1 MKHMTHIATLALS
14 VLLALTAC
22 ERNRHTPEEDKVPL
36 SFSALSQN
44 TPTKADGDEPKFPH
58 SDFGVWGYAT
68 QTGQRDYLLW
78 EANAMSPVN
87 KASTGYYPASDAY
100 WFSGYDY
107 NFIAIAPY
115 TGGAEKLSDFEVGTN
130 HKSLSFTFDM
140 GYSNANPGVNLM
152 GAIAKTHVD
161 RAADKK
167 GTSQQLNFQ
176 HLTSRIDIKVKFNR
190 AVEGGAVTLPQEPIV
205 TGMRLKNVV
214 GDAAYT
220 ITYISDISDISDIS
234 EGEIWINCNI
244 GNNSDAT
251 IPLALTIDDGWW
263 TETAYILPQSVSGF
277 ELFMDFTI
285 GDVEYVDFPITLKFP
300 DDDTDDTYYGI
311 NQWHTWNITLTPSL
325 FVFFEPSVTEWAD
338 GGPADGDKNGEIG
351 FN

>member
-1 MKHMTHIATLALS
+1 MSRFGIQLKQRHDMKHMTHIATLALS

-140 GYSNANPGVNLM
+140 GYSNLNPGIDLM
-152 GAIAKTHVD
+152 GAIAETHVD

-167 GTSQQLNFQ
+167 DDSQDLTFQ
-176 HLTSRIDIKVKFNR
+176 HLTSKIDIKVKFDWTAND
-190 AVEGGAVTLPQEPIV
+190 VTLPSAPIA
-205 TGMRLKNVV
+205 TGMRLKNVD
-214 GDAAYT
+214 GDAAYEISYTSEEDELGIDCT
-220 ITYISDISDISDIS
+220 I
-234 EGEIWINCNI
+234 GIN
-244 GNNSDAT
+244 SKAT
-251 IPLALTIDDGWW
+251 IPLALTADDGWW
-263 TETAYILPQSVSGF
+263 TATTYIHPQRVSGF
-277 ELFMDFTI
+277 ELFMNFKI
-285 GDVEYVDFPITLKFP
+285 GEVTYDNFPITLTFP
-300 DDDTDDTYYGI
+300 ADDIDYDI
-311 NQWHTWNITLTPSL
+311 NEWHTWKITLTPSL
-325 FVFFEPSVTEWAD
+325 FVLFEPSVTRWTEGGAAD
-338 GGPADGDKNGEIG
+338 DEIG

>member
-1 MKHMTHIATLALS
+1 MKHTTPIAILALS
-14 VLLALTAC
+14 AALTLASC
-22 ERNRHTPEEDKVPL
+22 DVNRHTPEPEDQKVPL
-36 SFSALSQN
+36 SFSALSQT
-44 TPTKADGDEPKFPH
+44 TPTKADGTTPFTH
-58 SDFGVWGYAT
+58 SDFGVWGFAT

-78 EANAMSPVN
+78 EADAMSPVN

-115 TGGAEKLSDFEVGTN
+115 TDGAENLSDFSVT
-130 HKSLSFTFDM
+130 KSREALSFTFDM
-140 GYSNANPGVNLM
+140 GYLNANPGVNLM

-176 HLTSRIDIKVKFNR
+176 HLTSRIDIKVKFNW

-205 TGMRLKNVV
+205 TGMRLKNVD

-220 ITYISDISDISDIS
+220 ITYIS
-234 EGEIWINCNI
+234 EGKIGINCNI

-277 ELFMDFTI
+277 ELFMDFKI

-300 DDDTDDTYYGI
+300 ADDTYYGI

-325 FVFFEPSVTEWAD
+325 FVFFEPSVTDWAD
-338 GGPADGDKNGEIG
+338 GGQADDEIG

>member
-1 MKHMTHIATLALS
+1 MKQRHDMKHMTHIATLTLS

-22 ERNRHTPEEDKVPL
+22 EHNRHTPEEDKVPL

-68 QTGQRDYLLW
+68 KTGQGDYLLW
-78 EANAMSPVN
+78 DDRTMSPVN
-87 KASTGYYPASDAY
+87 DNNGNYHPASAAY

-115 TGGAEKLSDFEVGTN
+115 KDGAEKLSDFSVPES
-130 HKSLSFTFDM
+130 HDALSFPFNM
-140 GYSNANPGVNLM
+140 GYSSTNPGVNLM

-176 HLTSRIDIKVKFNR
+176 HLTSRIDIKVKFNW
-190 AVEGGAVTLPQEPIV
+190 AVEDGAVTLPQEPIV
-205 TGMRLKNVV
+205 TGMRLKNVD

-220 ITYISDISDISDIS
+220 ITYIS
-234 EGEIWINCNI
+234 EGKIGINCNI

-300 DDDTDDTYYGI
+300 ADDTYYGI

-325 FVFFEPSVTEWAD
+325 FVFFEPSVTDWAD
-338 GGPADGDKNGEIG
+338 GGQADDEIG

>member
-140 GYSNANPGVNLM
+140 GYSNLNPGIDLM
-152 GAIAKTHVD
+152 GAIAETHVD

-167 GTSQQLNFQ
+167 DDSQDLTFQ
-176 HLTSRIDIKVKFNR
+176 HLTSKIDIKVKFEQ
-190 AVEGGAVTLPQEPIV
+190 ASGEVELPLLPQV
-205 TGMRLKNVV
+205 TGMRLENVDS
-214 GDAAYT
+214 DAAYS
-220 ITYISDISDISDIS
+220 ISY
-234 EGEIWINCNI
+234 EKGEIAISCGI
-244 GNNSDAT
+244 GENSGSE
-251 IPLALTIDDGWW
+251 IPLTPTKPSNSEWW
-263 TETAYILPQSVSGF
+263 TVTTYILPQNVSDF
-277 ELFMDFTI
+277 RLYIDFTI
-285 GDVEYVDFPITLKFP
+285 GDEVYENFPITLTFP
-300 DDDTDDTYYGI
+300 ANDRDYGI

-325 FVFFEPSVTEWAD
+325 FVFIEPSVTDWAD
-338 GGPADGDKNGEIG
+338 GGPADGDENGEIG

>member
-44 TPTKADGDEPKFPH
+44 TPTKTDGTTTPFPH
-58 SDFGVWGYAT
+58 ADFGVWGYAT
-68 QTGQRDYLLW
+68 KTGQGDYLLW
-78 EANAMSPVN
+78 NETAMSPVDN
-87 KASTGYYPASDAY
+87 INGNYHPVSAAY

-115 TGGAEKLSDFEVGTN
+115 TDGAEKLSGFSVAPSHDA
-130 HKSLSFTFDM
+130 LSFSFNM
-140 GYSNANPGVNLM
+140 GYSNSNPGVNLM

-167 GTSQQLNFQ
+167 GTSQHLNFQ
-176 HLTSRIDIKVKFNR
+176 HLTSRIDIKVKFNW

-205 TGMRLKNVV
+205 TGMRLKNVED
-214 GDAAYT
+214 DAAYT
-220 ITYISDISDISDIS
+220 ITYIS
-234 EGEIWINCNI
+234 EGEIGINCNI

-277 ELFMDFTI
+277 ELFMDFMI

-300 DDDTDDTYYGI
+300 ADDTYYGI
-311 NQWHTWNITLTPSL
+311 NKWHTWNITLTPSL
-325 FVFFEPSVTEWAD
+325 FVMFEPSVTDWAD
-338 GGPADGDKNGEIG
+338 GGQADDEIG

>member
-44 TPTKADGDEPKFPH
+44 TPVKAIDEESAFPH
-58 SDFGVWGYAT
+58 PNFGVWGYAT
-68 QTGQRDYLLW
+68 QTDQRDYLLW
-78 EANAMSPVN
+78 EADRMSPVN
-87 KASTGYYPASDAY
+87 DTDEGYYPASEAY

-115 TGGAEKLSDFEVGTN
+115 TDGAENLSDFSVT
-130 HKSLSFTFDM
+130 KSREALSFTFDM

-176 HLTSRIDIKVKFNR
+176 HLTSKIDIKVKFDWTAND
-190 AVEGGAVTLPQEPIV
+190 VTLPSAPIV
-205 TGMRLKNVV
+205 TGMRLENVYGV
-214 GDAAYT
+214 AAYEISYTSEEDELGIDCT
-220 ITYISDISDISDIS
+220 IGT
-234 EGEIWINCNI
+234 
-244 GNNSDAT
+244 NSKAT
-251 IPLALTIDDGWW
+251 IPLALTAEDGWW
-263 TETAYILPQSVSGF
+263 TETTYIHPQRVSGF
-277 ELFMDFTI
+277 KLFMNFKI
-285 GDVEYVDFPITLKFP
+285 GEVTYDNFPITLTFP
-300 DDDTDDTYYGI
+300 ADDIDYDI
-311 NQWHTWNITLTPSL
+311 NEWHTWKITLTPSL
-325 FVFFEPSVTEWAD
+325 FVLFEPSVTGWTD
-338 GGPADGDKNGEIG
+338 GGAADDEIG

>member
-68 QTGQRDYLLW
+68 KTGQGDYLLW
-78 EANAMSPVN
+78 NETAMSPVDN
-87 KASTGYYPASDAY
+87 INGNYHPASAAY

-115 TGGAEKLSDFEVGTN
+115 TDGAEKLSGFSVAQSHDA
-130 HKSLSFTFDM
+130 LSFSFNM
-140 GYSNANPGVNLM
+140 GYSNSNPGVNLM

-176 HLTSRIDIKVKFNR
+176 HLTSRIDIKVKFNW

-205 TGMRLKNVV
+205 TGMRLKNVE

-220 ITYISDISDISDIS
+220 ITYIS
-234 EGEIWINCNI
+234 EGEIGINCNI

-277 ELFMDFTI
+277 ELFMDFKI

-300 DDDTDDTYYGI
+300 ADDTYYGI
-311 NQWHTWNITLTPSL
+311 NKWHTWNITLTPSL
-325 FVFFEPSVTEWAD
+325 FVMFEPSVTDWAD
-338 GGPADGDKNGEIG
+338 GGQADDEIG

>member
-68 QTGQRDYLLW
+68 KTGQGDYLLW
-78 EANAMSPVN
+78 DDRTMSPVN
-87 KASTGYYPASDAY
+87 DNNGNYHPASAAY

-115 TGGAEKLSDFEVGTN
+115 KDGAEKLSDFSVPES
-130 HKSLSFTFDM
+130 HDALSFPFNM
-140 GYSNANPGVNLM
+140 GYSSTNPGVNLM

-176 HLTSRIDIKVKFNR
+176 HLTSRIDIKVKFNW
-190 AVEGGAVTLPQEPIV
+190 AVEDGAVTLPQEPIV
-205 TGMRLKNVV
+205 TGMRLKNVD

-220 ITYISDISDISDIS
+220 ITYIS
-234 EGEIWINCNI
+234 EGKIGINCNI

-300 DDDTDDTYYGI
+300 ADDTYYGI

-325 FVFFEPSVTEWAD
+325 FVFFEPSVTDWAD
-338 GGPADGDKNGEIG
+338 GGQADDEIG

>member
-1 MKHMTHIATLALS
+1 
-14 VLLALTAC
+14 
-22 ERNRHTPEEDKVPL
+22 
-36 SFSALSQN
+36 
-44 TPTKADGDEPKFPH
+44 
-58 SDFGVWGYAT
+58 
-68 QTGQRDYLLW
+68 
-78 EANAMSPVN
+78 
-87 KASTGYYPASDAY
+87 
-100 WFSGYDY
+100 
-107 NFIAIAPY
+107 
-115 TGGAEKLSDFEVGTN
+115 
-130 HKSLSFTFDM
+130 M

-176 HLTSRIDIKVKFNR
+176 HLTSRIDIKVKFNW
-190 AVEGGAVTLPQEPIV
+190 AVEGGAVTIPQEPIV
-205 TGMRLKNVV
+205 TGMRLKNVD

-220 ITYISDISDISDIS
+220 ITYIS
-234 EGEIWINCNI
+234 EGEIGINCNI

-300 DDDTDDTYYGI
+300 ADDTYYGI
-311 NQWHTWNITLTPSL
+311 NKWHTWNITLTPSL
-325 FVFFEPSVTEWAD
+325 FVMFEPSVTDWAD
-338 GGPADGDKNGEIG
+338 GGQADDEIG

>member
-1 MKHMTHIATLALS
+1 MKHMTHIATLTLS

-44 TPTKADGDEPKFPH
+44 TPVKAIDEESAFPH
-58 SDFGVWGYAT
+58 PNFGVWGYAT

-78 EANAMSPVN
+78 EADRMSPVN
-87 KASTGYYPASDAY
+87 DTDEGYYPASEAY

-115 TGGAEKLSDFEVGTN
+115 TDGAENLSDFSVT
-130 HKSLSFTFDM
+130 KSREALSFTFDM

-176 HLTSRIDIKVKFNR
+176 HLTSRIDIKVKFNW
-190 AVEGGAVTLPQEPIV
+190 AVEGGAVTLPQEPIL
-205 TGMRLKNVV
+205 TGMRLKNVD

-220 ITYISDISDISDIS
+220 ITYISDTYISDTYIS
-234 EGEIWINCNI
+234 EGKIGINCDI
-244 GNNSDAT
+244 GNNPDAT

-263 TETAYILPQSVSGF
+263 TETAYILPQSVRGF

-300 DDDTDDTYYGI
+300 ADDTDDTYYGI

-325 FVFFEPSVTEWAD
+325 FVFFEPSVTDWAD
-338 GGPADGDKNGEIG
+338 GGQADDEIG

>member
-1 MKHMTHIATLALS
+1 MSRFGIQLKQRHDMKHMTHIATLALS

-44 TPTKADGDEPKFPH
+44 TPTKDSNDEPAFPH

-68 QTGQRDYLLW
+68 QTGQRGYLLW
-78 EANAMSPVN
+78 EAKAMSPVN

-115 TGGAEKLSDFEVGTN
+115 TGGAEKLSDFSVPES
-130 HKSLSFTFDM
+130 HDALSFPFNM

-176 HLTSRIDIKVKFNR
+176 HLTSRIDIKVKFNW

-205 TGMRLKNVV
+205 TGMRLKNVD

-220 ITYISDISDISDIS
+220 ITYIS
-234 EGEIWINCNI
+234 EGKIGINCNI

-300 DDDTDDTYYGI
+300 ADDTYYGI
-311 NQWHTWNITLTPSL
+311 NKWHTWNITLTPSL
-325 FVFFEPSVTEWAD
+325 FVFFEPSVTDWAY
-338 GGPADGDKNGEIG
+338 GGQADEEIG

>member
-1 MKHMTHIATLALS
+1 MKHMTHIAALALS

-22 ERNRHTPEEDKVPL
+22 ERNRHTPEEEKVPL
-36 SFSALSQN
+36 SFAALSQN
-44 TPTKADGDEPKFPH
+44 TPVKAIDEESAFPH
-58 SDFGVWGYAT
+58 PNFGVWGYAK
-68 QTGQRDYLLW
+68 QTEQRDYLLW
-78 EANAMSPVN
+78 EADRMSPVN
-87 KASTGYYPASDAY
+87 DTDEGYYPASEAY

-115 TGGAEKLSDFEVGTN
+115 TDGAENLSDFSVTTSREA
-130 HKSLSFTFDM
+130 LSFTFDM

-176 HLTSRIDIKVKFNR
+176 HLTSRIDIKVKFNW

-205 TGMRLKNVV
+205 TGMRLKNVE

-220 ITYISDISDISDIS
+220 ITYIS
-234 EGEIWINCNI
+234 EGEIGINCNI

-300 DDDTDDTYYGI
+300 ADDTYYGI
-311 NQWHTWNITLTPSL
+311 NKWHTWNITLTPSL
-325 FVFFEPSVTEWAD
+325 FVLFEPSVTDWAD
-338 GGPADGDKNGEIG
+338 GGQADDEIG

>member
-44 TPTKADGDEPKFPH
+44 TPTKADGTTTPFPH
-58 SDFGVWGYAT
+58 ADFGVWGYAT
-68 QTGQRDYLLW
+68 KTGQVDYLLW
-78 EANAMSPVN
+78 NETAMSPVDN
-87 KASTGYYPASDAY
+87 INGNYHPASAAY

-115 TGGAEKLSDFEVGTN
+115 TDGAENLSDFSVATSREA
-130 HKSLSFTFDM
+130 LSFTFDM

-176 HLTSRIDIKVKFNR
+176 HLTSRIDIKVKFNW
-190 AVEGGAVTLPQEPIV
+190 AVEGGAVTLPQEPNV
-205 TGMRLKNVV
+205 TGMRLKKVE
-214 GDAAYT
+214 GHAAYT
-220 ITYISDISDISDIS
+220 ITYISDTYIS
-234 EGEIWINCNI
+234 EGEIGINCNI

-251 IPLALTIDDGWW
+251 IPLTLTIDDGWW

-300 DDDTDDTYYGI
+300 ANDTYYGI
-311 NQWHTWNITLTPSL
+311 NKWHTWNITLTPSL
-325 FVFFEPSVTEWAD
+325 FVMFEPSVTDWAY
-338 GGPADGDKNGEIG
+338 GGQADDEIG